1 MIRYLVPFPAH
12 RSRRT
17 LLAACAAALLALGGC
32 ASTGSSPA
40 RAVLVAGATG
50 GTGRQLVEAAL
61 REGYAVRV
69 LVRDEARARALFGD
83 RVSYATGDVENPAT
97 LPAAVRGATY
107 VVSALGAAPN
117 REPNDG
123 PQRIDYRG
131 VAALV
136 EAARAARVRQ
146 LVLVSSMGI
155 TRHDHFLNKMY
166 NNQLI
171 WKGKGED
178 ALRASGVPYTI
189 VRPGNLRDEPGGQQ
203 GLRTLQGDPPVS
215 GRVTRADVA
224 TVCIAAFGR
233 KAALG
238 KTFELLNDG
247 AAAAVDWDA
256 FYGVLTADTR

>member
-1 MIRYLVPFPAH
+1 MKRNPVPFH
-12 RSRRT
+12 VRRSRRM
-17 LLAACAAALLALGGC
+17 LLAACGAALLAVGGC
-32 ASTGSSPA
+32 ASAGGGPSRT
-40 RAVLVAGATG
+40 VLVAGATG

-69 LVRDEARARALFGD
+69 LVRDEARARPLFGD

-97 LPAAVRGATY
+97 LAEAVRGATY
-107 VVSALGAAPN
+107 VVSALGAAPL

-136 EAARAARVRQ
+136 EAAKAARVRQ
-146 LVLVSSMGI
+146 FVLVSSMGI
-155 TRHDHFLNKMY
+155 TREDHFLNKMY

-171 WKGKGED
+171 WKGRGED

-203 GLRTLQGDPPVS
+203 GFRTLQGDPPVS
-215 GRVTRADVA
+215 GRVTRTDVA
-224 TVCIAAFGR
+224 TVCVAALGR

-238 KTFELLNDG
+238 KTFELLNEG
-247 AAAAVDWDA
+247 AVAAVDWDA
-256 FYGVLTADTR
+256 FYGALASDSR